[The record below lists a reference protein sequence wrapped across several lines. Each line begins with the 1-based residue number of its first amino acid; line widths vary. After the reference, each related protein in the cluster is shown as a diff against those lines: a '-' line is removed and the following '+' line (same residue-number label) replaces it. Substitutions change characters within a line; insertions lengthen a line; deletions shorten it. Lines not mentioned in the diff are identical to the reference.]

1 MSKVGGTHLCEGGMP
16 LPPGVGLGKP
26 GPGCLCYA
34 FINSERREFL
44 GPYKTPELFFLIV
57 FTVHLQGCL
66 CMWLQVGQP
75 DRTMQENFDL
85 AARVKYGA
93 MVKCWQEQT
102 TLQFA
107 KVSQSQGQGRQ
118 GKQGQEI
125 LDRNPLPTVCERSVA
140 MQKCTTSHAIPV
152 PIVL

>member
-1 MSKVGGTHLCEGGMP
+1 
-16 LPPGVGLGKP
+16 
-26 GPGCLCYA
+26 
-34 FINSERREFL
+34 
-44 GPYKTPELFFLIV
+44 
-57 FTVHLQGCL
+57 
-66 CMWLQVGQP
+66 MWLQVGQP